1 MTKES
6 QRNCAWRSWYHQDN
20 IKILNYAIKSFIK
33 RSYKKRTFGISSII
47 MLADTLFK

>member
-6 QRNCAWRSWYHQDN
+6 QRNHQDN

-33 RSYKKRTFGISSII
+33 RSYKKRTFGI
-47 MLADTLFK
+47 K

>member
-1 MTKES
+1 MTKQL
-6 QRNCAWRSWYHQDN
+6 QRNCAWRSWYDQDN

-33 RSYKKRTFGISSII
+33 RKYKKRTFGISSKI